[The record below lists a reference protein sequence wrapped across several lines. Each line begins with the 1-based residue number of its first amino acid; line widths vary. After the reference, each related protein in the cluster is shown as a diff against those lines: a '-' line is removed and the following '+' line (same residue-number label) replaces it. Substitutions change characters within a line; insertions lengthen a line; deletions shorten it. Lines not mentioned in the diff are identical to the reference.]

1 MTQEQVAKAKE
12 LSENIKLLSRCI
24 NLLKTKKTYDIAEHE
39 KFFFKFSCYLAKD
52 EVLPIFEKKLQ
63 ELKNELAAL

>member
-12 LSENIKLLSRCI
+12 LSEKIG
-24 NLLKTKKTYDIAEHE
+24 YIAEVIEYITMEHTPPYIL
-39 KFFFKFSCYLAKD
+39 KSYLCERVCRIAKD
-52 EVLPIFEKKLQ
+52 DILPIFEKKLQ